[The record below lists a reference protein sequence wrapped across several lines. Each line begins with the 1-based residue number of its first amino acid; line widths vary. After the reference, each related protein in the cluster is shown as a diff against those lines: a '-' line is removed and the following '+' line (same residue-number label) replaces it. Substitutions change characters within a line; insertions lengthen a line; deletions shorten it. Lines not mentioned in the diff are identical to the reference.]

1 MTSTKAFLSLAAL
14 LSALAGIA
22 ALLTPPPPPP
32 PTGTPRAADDGLSV
46 EAHKSHGYV
55 HVDGSDVYV
64 DVAVQLPAEERHRAS
79 NVSLALVLDR
89 SGSMDG
95 AKMAD
100 AKRAAHR
107 LVHLLGPDDELG
119 LVHFGTDVEVVPRRK
134 MDEAGQA
141 AMDAAIDAVQVNGST
156 NVSDALTRGQAL
168 LAGATGT
175 RRLVLVS
182 DGQPTAGDVTPEG
195 LTHLAGALHEQ
206 GVTITALG
214 VGTDYDGPL
223 MQHLAERG
231 GGMYGYLAS
240 AAQLEDILGREL
252 AAARASRVRNLELSL
267 DLSSG
272 LQLLE
277 SPGRLLERQG
287 RATVLH
293 LADLQ
298 PGTTTHAWLHLR
310 SSRLAAGS
318 SPSVR
323 ATVTWTD
330 LEADREHRA
339 TVDVPFVAVADAAT
353 FEASRDEAVFTQAV
367 TAMGTVQLAAA
378 AAAYERGDDALGF
391 SLLGNARS
399 LFGMSADALAGESE
413 TLDRVGRDMVGATPE
428 QRKHVSKSLEKKFLS
443 NFGRENEGY

>member
-14 LSALAGIA
+14 LSALAVIA
-22 ALLTPPPPPP
+22 ALLTPPPPAP
-32 PTGTPRAADDGLSV
+32 PTGTPRATSEGLVV
-46 EAHKSHGYV
+46 EARRSHGYL
-55 HVDGSDVYV
+55 HTGGSDVYV
-64 DVAVQLPAEERHRAS
+64 DVAVQLPADERPRAA

-107 LVHLLGPDDELG
+107 LVHLLGPADELG

-156 NVSDALTRGQAL
+156 NLSEALARGNAL
-168 LAGATGT
+168 LEGAEGT

-195 LTHLAGALHEQ
+195 LTRLAGALHET
-206 GVTITALG
+206 GVTLTALG
-214 VGTDYDGPL
+214 VGADYDGPL
-223 MQHLAERG
+223 MQRIAERG

-252 AAARASRVRNLELSL
+252 AAARSSRVRNVELSL
-267 DLSSG
+267 VTVGGISVVD
-272 LQLLE
+272 

-287 RATVLH
+287 GVTRLH

-310 SSRLAAGS
+310 SPKLNAGAA
-318 SPSVR
+318 PRVR

-330 LEADREHRA
+330 LETNRSHEA
-339 TVDVPFVAVADAAT
+339 TVDAPFIAVADAAT
-353 FEASRDEAVFTQAV
+353 FEASRDEAVFAEAV

-399 LFGMSADALAGESE
+399 LFGMSADALAGQSE
-413 TLDRVGRDMVGATPE
+413 TLDRVGHDMVGATPE
-428 QRKHVSKSLEKKFLS
+428 QRKHLSKSLEKKFMS
-443 NFGRENEGY
+443 NFGKENEGY